1 MLVYPIQGKAQ
12 YTHSFVRDSIIK
24 EQSKQKPLPKKV
36 MLRSAIIPGWGQ
48 ITNKQI
54 WKAPVIYLGLGACI
68 YFIDYNTTNYKD
80 YKNSYILRT
89 DGNPQTIDIH
99 DPLSSSN
106 SEKYNEAQLK
116 IIRDFYHRNLEVT
129 ILATAGV
136 YVLNLLDAY
145 ISAHLLDFD
154 ISDDLTI
161 SVKQFEY
168 FNFEGR
174 NYFLSGIELKF

>member
-1 MLVYPIQGKAQ
+1 M
-12 YTHSFVRDSIIK
+12 
-24 EQSKQKPLPKKV
+24 
-36 MLRSAIIPGWGQ
+36 
-48 ITNKQI
+48 
-54 WKAPVIYLGLGACI
+54 
-68 YFIDYNTTNYKD
+68 
-80 YKNSYILRT
+80 RT

-154 ISDDLTI
+154 ISDDKSIGKFSKYYLPD
-161 SVKQFEY
+161 SYGK
-168 FNFEGR
+168 R
-174 NYFLSGIELKF
+174 CSSGCTF